1 MVKISKKIM
10 MEMMVT
16 VIPFNVDDHQRD
28 KDEDDDD
35 DVQERGAS

>member
-28 KDEDDDD
+28 KDEDVDD